1 MGGLRPSLFFEAMS
15 TFIDGVNRL
24 LRINT
29 IISGDDDD
37 ITTFSDTQHAAD
49 ISLAQIAIQSEIAE
63 LVSDRLISYEKDSA
77 TITLLTGVRTYGLET
92 GFIRFY
98 GRNPSFYD
106 STDNIRI
113 YEYPGGEDYLKDTD
127 FQYQTTQGGPRFWYW
142 VDSTSKTVGFYNVPI
157 ASYNNRS
164 LSYDFE
170 TSVMV
175 SNSTDTMPFHNIE
188 EFYAFSDLA
197 ARRFK
202 FLITK
207 QPVGELTKDATYSNA
222 KSRLYALM
230 RSTNPKS
237 WYGNRY
243 G

>member
-1 MGGLRPSLFFEAMS
+1 MS
-15 TFIDGVNRL
+15 TFIQAVNRL

-37 ITTFSDTQHAAD
+37 ITTFSDSQHAAD
-49 ISLAQIAIQSEIAE
+49 ISLAQIAIQSELTEVI
-63 LVSDRLISYEKDSA
+63 SDRLIGYEKDSDS
-77 TITLLTGVRTYGLET
+77 ITLLTGTRTYALDS

-98 GRNPSFYD
+98 GKNPSFYD
-106 STDNIRI
+106 STDNVRY
-113 YEYPGGEDYLKDTD
+113 YEYNGGEDVLRDFDYLYK
-127 FQYQTTQGGPRFWYW
+127 TTQGGPIWWYW
-142 VDSTSKTVGFYNVPI
+142 VDTTSKTVGFYNVPSS
-157 ASYNNRS
+157 AFNNRS

-175 SNSTDTMPFHNIE
+175 TNSSDTMPFHNVE
-188 EFYAFSDLA
+188 EFYTFIDMAS
-197 ARRFK
+197 RRFR

-207 QPVGELTKDATYSNA
+207 QPVGELPKDATYSNA

-230 RSTNPKS
+230 RPTNPS
-237 WYGNRY
+237 MWYGSRY

>member
-1 MGGLRPSLFFEAMS
+1 MS
-15 TFIDGVNRL
+15 TFIDCVNRV

-49 ISLAQIAIQSEIAE
+49 ISLAQIAIQSELTE
-63 LVSDRLISYEKDSA
+63 LISDRLIGYEKDSA
-77 TITLLTGVRTYGLET
+77 NLTLLTGTRTYALDS

-98 GRNPSFYD
+98 GKNPSFYD
-106 STDNIRI
+106 STDNIRY
-113 YEYPGGEDYLKDTD
+113 YEFQGGEDALRDVDY
-127 FQYQTTQGGPRFWYW
+127 QYQTTQGGPRWWYW
-142 VDSTSKTVGFYNVPI
+142 VDTTSKTVGFYNVPSS
-157 ASYNNRS
+157 SYNNRS
-164 LSYDFE
+164 ISYDFE

-175 SNSTDTMPFHNIE
+175 TNSSDTMPFHNTE
-188 EFYAFSDLA
+188 EFYTFSEMA

-207 QPVGELTKDATYSNA
+207 QPTGELSKDATYTNG

-230 RSTNPKS
+230 RPTDPKM